1 MWWNGT
7 LNYVH
12 KLIFEACKWILDWP
26 SMNLQL
32 FSGEYCGIW
41 SRLLAENRLSAC
53 VSALVLFSLGLII
66 FSSRQLRSIFEGYF
80 FKIYIKINKLFRHA
94 FTCSAFPVGSINL
107 HVSLL
112 LLHHALYLVSSD
124 FRQPNREVKGHFYQ
138 RRPTKPQWASFSFRA
153 YFASKC
159 SLS

>member
-26 SMNLQL
+26 SMNLRL

-66 FSSRQLRSIFEGYF
+66 FSPPSAKVHLWGF

-124 FRQPNREVKGHFYQ
+124 FRQPNREVKGHFYW
-138 RRPTKPQWASFSFRA
+138 RCPPKPQWASLSFWA